1 MLQHLSNMSKEL
13 QHALKWQTWVQSNQ
27 SAVWIWSHTSGI
39 HVHWTL
45 ISRSSPVKQLFWIR
59 GNGHISHIQM
69 SERLSVKLLDV
80 TLLSRPTETPVTQN
94 TWECRQLVWGTRGF
108 KWLNMFVFMC
118 ENDYC
123 SSAEGCINHRNIQLT
138 EWNWKYNR
146 MCRITEG
153 LCCISFFHCVPV
165 HVSSTLLSQEQ
176 SALLFSPA
184 VTSTFRRFTWRPE
197 PNLTDRCW
205 KQQEL
210 TRVLLYMKKQS
221 ASLACC
227 LAHIQHPAF

>member
-1 MLQHLSNMSKEL
+1 MMPSVFYKF
-13 QHALKWQTWVQSNQ
+13 T
-27 SAVWIWSHTSGI
+27 G
-39 HVHWTL
+39 
-45 ISRSSPVKQLFWIR
+45 RSSAGLVQWNSCFGSEGTATSLTFRCQNVFLCNYWTSRCSHGRQRHLWHRTPESVDSLFEAH
-59 GNGHISHIQM
+59 GGSN
-69 SERLSVKLLDV
+69 E
-80 TLLSRPTETPVTQN
+80 
-94 TWECRQLVWGTRGF
+94 
-108 KWLNMFVFMC
+108 LNMFVFMC

-123 SSAEGCINHRNIQLT
+123 SSAVGCINHRNIQLT

-146 MCRITEG
+146 MCTITEG
-153 LCCISFFHCVPV
+153 LYCISFFHCVPV
-165 HVSSTLLSQEQ
+165 HVSSTLLTQEQ

>member
-1 MLQHLSNMSKEL
+1 MVFWDWESARHVATFEQYVKRITTCTKMTNMSSIKSKCSL
-13 QHALKWQTWVQSNQ
+13 DLK
-27 SAVWIWSHTSGI
+27 SHFISLL

-123 SSAEGCINHRNIQLT
+123 SSAVGCINHRNIQLT

-146 MCRITEG
+146 MCTITEG

-184 VTSTFRRFTWRPE
+184 VTSTFRRFT
-197 PNLTDRCW
+197 
-205 KQQEL
+205 
-210 TRVLLYMKKQS
+210 
-221 ASLACC
+221 
-227 LAHIQHPAF
+227 